1 MRTTL
6 FITPSRAHTSLFLWL
21 VSFFASSWCVLSFI
35 HFRDAFAW
43 ISRCICLNFEQEDRK
58 MMINFFCY
66 SFLLIFFR
74 REIFL
79 SSLIILSSSFSI
91 HLIFAITII
100 HSLHHCICSHDY
112 DLHPD
117 IKTAQRRVR
126 INFPTAFVT
135 CSLSSITF
143 RGCFSFILLALIN
156 LLISGDRTPSSM
168 GMRALLKVL
177 GPNEWMETLQVLPP
191 FLSRKN
197 LRNLVLWWTYSSPY
211 HGDGRI
217 HHHIM
222 VIIDIR
228 KENRIIT
235 SRDEKNSIYII
246 ISCCPCYTVIIT
258 SFLWSNVTL
267 VWLLV
272 RVFETSP
279 LFLPLSCI
287 VSSRRQIRNMI
298 VDFIVIHHIHRHYL
312 TDIISDIIICVTDM
326 SRTATLTQE
335 THVIPRKVR
344 PQTTDNK
351 NSWQK
356 RWWPV
361 MLKKTTMCLK
371 KRMKRVNDLEVD
383 WNKNLFPFLSI
394 LLFDEQVGL
403 KEEPEAETRSWW
415 GTERRRS
422 GVELKNKQ
430 VMSRLTWVW
439 NKRTGNKYWMSDS
452 DDYS

>member
-1 MRTTL
+1 
-6 FITPSRAHTSLFLWL
+6 
-21 VSFFASSWCVLSFI
+21 
-35 HFRDAFAW
+35 
-43 ISRCICLNFEQEDRK
+43 
-58 MMINFFCY
+58 
-66 SFLLIFFR
+66 
-74 REIFL
+74 
-79 SSLIILSSSFSI
+79 
-91 HLIFAITII
+91 
-100 HSLHHCICSHDY
+100 
-112 DLHPD
+112 
-117 IKTAQRRVR
+117 
-126 INFPTAFVT
+126 
-135 CSLSSITF
+135 
-143 RGCFSFILLALIN
+143 
-156 LLISGDRTPSSM
+156 
-168 GMRALLKVL
+168 
-177 GPNEWMETLQVLPP
+177 
-191 FLSRKN
+191 
-197 LRNLVLWWTYSSPY
+197 
-211 HGDGRI
+211 
-217 HHHIM
+217 M